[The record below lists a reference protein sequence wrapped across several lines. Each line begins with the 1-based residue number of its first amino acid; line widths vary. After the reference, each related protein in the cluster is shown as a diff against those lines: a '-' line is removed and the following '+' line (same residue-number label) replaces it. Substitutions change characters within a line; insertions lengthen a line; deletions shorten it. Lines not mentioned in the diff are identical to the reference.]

1 MSQVRAKNP
10 KTCDKNQTNKEG
22 TMKKKILAFIA
33 SVIACTT
40 ALVSCGGSG
49 GNSTSESG
57 GGNAN
62 SNMIT
67 AKPLTVQELG
77 EGFKESYLPDTSSI
91 RQLTGKIDVC
101 LDFEGTQSGWRALA
115 NEYKRL
121 QGNAVEVNIN
131 INYAGSTYSQK
142 LNSELTNP
150 NTDWDIVEGNLG
162 YGNTYPHCIDMNSA
176 IEAYNHYCGKN
187 VQWSSVLEKAAYT
200 TKEADSTGKSIILNS
215 EIMQTCWFVN
225 EVALEAAGQRGYKNA
240 ADEVGYPK
248 TWDDLINLC
257 KYMQEAGYSNPLGI
271 SMTSASVESLQ
282 FSWLLRVYGDYYYR
296 QFYKYIMGGD
306 KNSVWENY
314 DETEEVVELNSG
326 YGLRYAKLLNI
337 LFETDCSFGPGYVGF
352 NSEVYRDFVKQLYK
366 MRGYI
371 MMNPTST
378 EFGDL
383 RDKFELQ
390 SDGNSSPQIILDY
403 QGFGI
408 NYEKAETETFK
419 AGYFDYPQMIS
430 GRYEEGEFVGE
441 QIVPTTTIT
450 RDIGGNGGFLS
461 IINHIGDTAQNDL
474 NKDFI
479 KFVMSPY
486 GQTVYYKGLAEAGD
500 VPKGVPSVKND
511 LVVIPSEWQAY
522 FTKSNETIEFSGDV
536 DANPFLSWGVRY
548 VNGLPKT
555 KASITELWQNLL
567 LTGRSAEQTLI
578 PETFANKWNQA
589 VKEDMVKQVADSRWP
604 AEFWKD
610 PDFNL

>member
-1 MSQVRAKNP
+1 
-10 KTCDKNQTNKEG
+10 
-22 TMKKKILAFIA
+22 MKKKLMAFIA
-33 SVIACTT
+33 SVITCTT

-49 GNSTSESG
+49 GKEST
-57 GGNAN
+57 GGNGGTGN

-67 AKPLTVQELG
+67 AKPLTVQDLG
-77 EGFKESYLPDTSSI
+77 EGFKEAYLPDTSSI
-91 RQLTGKIDVC
+91 RQLSGKIDVC

-115 NEYKRL
+115 SEYKRL

-131 INYAGSTYSQK
+131 VNFAGSTYSQK
-142 LNSELTNP
+142 LNGELTNP

-162 YGNTYPHCIDMNSA
+162 YGNTYAHCIDMNAA
-176 IEAYNHYCGKN
+176 IEAYNPYCGAG
-187 VQWSSVLEKAAYT
+187 VTWSSVLEKAAYT
-200 TKEADSTGKSIILNS
+200 TKEADSSDKSIILNS

-225 EVALEAAGQRGYKNA
+225 EVALQAAGEEGYRNV

-257 KYMQEAGYSNPLGI
+257 KYMQKAGYDNPLGI

-306 KNSVWENY
+306 KFSEWANY
-314 DETEEVVELNSG
+314 DETAEVVELNSG
-326 YGLRYAKLLNI
+326 YGVRYAKLLNI
-337 LFETDCSFGPGYVGF
+337 LFEEGCSFGPGYVGF
-352 NSEVYRDFVKQLYK
+352 RSEVYRDFVSQLAK
-366 MRGYI
+366 MKGYV
-371 MMNPTST
+371 MLNPTST
-378 EFGDL
+378 EFGEL

-390 SDGNSSPQIILDY
+390 SDDKKSPQIILDY

-408 NYEKAETETFK
+408 NYEDATTDTFK
-419 AGYFDYPQMIS
+419 VGYFDYPQMIS
-430 GRYEEGEFVGE
+430 GTYQSGDFVGE
-441 QIVPTTTIT
+441 QIVPNTTIT

-500 VPKGVPSVKND
+500 VPKGLSSVKND
-511 LVVIPSEWQAY
+511 LVVIPNEWKTY
-522 FTKSNETIEFSGDV
+522 FAKSNQTIEFSGDV

-555 KASITELWQNLL
+555 KECITELWQNLL

-578 PETFANKWNQA
+578 PETFANSWNNA
-589 VKEDMVKQVADSRWP
+589 VKEDMVKQVADNRWP

-610 PDFNL
+610 PNYNL